1 MANAIFTVNGSKIF
15 EGPGRVFYNWY
26 VPGAGART
34 LVDGSTPPQLVPPA
48 SPPQFQSAHAYNQ
61 DDAFLDS
68 NGNMQRV
75 VSPGTS
81 AGSAPTWLTALF
93 GITVDANNVSYMNL
107 GPVGLPLGASEGA
120 LMVDIQDDTQEIA
133 ADQYRAPLQRV
144 SSDIKASISV
154 DLMQSELDF
163 IARSLAAVQ
172 YTSGTDPGYASGA
185 QAYEMITGGG
195 VNSPLVPKVC
205 VVAVMQK
212 PGWYNPSKSHI
223 VTLYGASVGK
233 QALQWQAQLKKHST
247 YKVKFDG
254 LTIASRADYDQVYQ
268 WVHQT

>member
-48 SPPQFQSAHAYNQ
+48 LPPQFQPAHTYNQ
-61 DDAFLDS
+61 DDAFQDS

-75 VSPGTS
+75 IAPGTS
-81 AGSAPTWLTALF
+81 GGSAPTWSTNLF
-93 GITVDANNVSYMNL
+93 AITLDTTGVAYMCLGGI
-107 GPVGLPLGASEGA
+107 GLPLGASEGA
-120 LMVDIQDDTQEIA
+120 LVVDIQDDTQDIA
-133 ADQYRAPLQRV
+133 ADQFRAPLQRV
-144 SSDIKASISV
+144 ASDIKASITV
-154 DLMQSELDF
+154 DLMQSELDL
-163 IARSLAAVQ
+163 IARSLAAAQ
-172 YTSGTDPGYASGA
+172 YSSGTDTGYVSGA
-185 QAYEMITGGG
+185 QSYEMITGGG
-195 VNSPLVPKVC
+195 VNSPLAPKVC

-247 YKVKFDG
+247 YKVRFDAM
-254 LTIASRADYDQVYQ
+254 TIPSPADYDQVYQ

>member
-1 MANAIFTVNGSKIF
+1 MANAIFTVNGSKVF
-15 EGPGRVFYNWY
+15 EGPGRFFYNWY
-26 VPGAGART
+26 VPAASART
-34 LVDGSTPPQLVPPA
+34 LVDGSTPPQLVAPA
-48 SPPQFQSAHAYNQ
+48 SPPAFQSAHAYSQ
-61 DDAFLDS
+61 DDAFVDS

-75 VSPGTS
+75 ISPGTS
-81 AGSAPTWLTALF
+81 AATAPTWSTALF
-93 GITVDANNVSYMNL
+93 GITIDSGGVAYMNL
-107 GPVGLPLGASEGA
+107 GSIGLPLGATEGA
-120 LMVDIQDDTQEIA
+120 LVVDVQDDTQDIA
-133 ADQYRAPLQRV
+133 ADQFRAPLQRV
-144 SSDIKASISV
+144 SSDIKANITI

-163 IARSLAAVQ
+163 IARALAAAQ
-172 YTSGTDPGYASGA
+172 FTTGTDTGFVSGA

-195 VNSPLVPKVC
+195 LNSPLVPKVC

-212 PGWYNPSKSHI
+212 PGWFNPSKSHI

-247 YKVKFDG
+247 YKVKFDA